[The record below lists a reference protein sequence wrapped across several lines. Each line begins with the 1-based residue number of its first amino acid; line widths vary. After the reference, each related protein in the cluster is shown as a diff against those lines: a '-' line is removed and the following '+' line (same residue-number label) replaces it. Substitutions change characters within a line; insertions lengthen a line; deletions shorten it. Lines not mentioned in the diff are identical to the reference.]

1 MRIFMDR
8 FRRNFSDCFSPIVIA
23 LTFLCFIVIGDTGT
37 TAALCW
43 LAVVFSVS
51 FFMRPFMPASSLRFA
66 NYGFALC
73 FGLGLFICFY
83 PAWTI
88 AALTGC
94 TYGNV
99 LVYTS
104 FIVMASLGFVIR
116 RYVLHKPYAAKEEVK
131 DHINGFA
138 VFAVIFL
145 VFFWVIGFNP
155 VVDSG
160 TENYMDY
167 GFIKAIFR
175 QQCAIP
181 NDIWFSGTKLNY
193 YYLGQA
199 ASVYL
204 IRLAHTTPEYGY
216 NLMLCTFIATVFGG
230 VYEIVYGICHKLL
243 ADHPQ
248 KEVCARWGGIT
259 GAGVAAF
266 ASNCHW
272 IVYGLFTGSYWIP
285 DPTVFIR
292 TELGDPDN
300 GKNEFPAYSVILG
313 DLHAHVIN
321 VIFVLPLL
329 AILLDHCFADKEK
342 KKGRLYSLLLL
353 SFMLGMF
360 KGSNYWDFAI
370 YYVIAGAAIVFTELK
385 QNGLNIRA
393 LGIIASKAVTVT
405 LVSIIAIIPFT
416 MNFIK
421 MESGVAL
428 CEVHSPLYKLAVLWL
443 VPVIAAVILIV
454 LMYPD
459 SKRDYVSS
467 PVARSGLL
475 AMILCTIG
483 LVITPEVVYV
493 IDIYGKENSRFNT
506 MFKLTYQAFLLFA
519 IFIGIGFAICLYRL
533 FVKDNAYKRILALTI
548 VYAALSVASVAYT
561 PYSIYRWFG
570 NVFDANARKGISS
583 LEALYGDEVYGFEMM
598 AYDVLEKDERRC
610 INILEAGGDSYQHD
624 NALSVYSGACTP
636 IGWFVH
642 EWMWHNDPEPVRERA
657 DRVRYFY
664 TCGDSDYCRAFIKY
678 YDIDYIF
685 VGPAEVIRYPVNP
698 DGFYDLG
705 DTLVTTNWQDR
716 RLVLIK
722 VDRSKI

>member
-1 MRIFMDR
+1 MDR
-8 FRRNFSDCFSPIVIA
+8 FRKSFSDYFSLIVIA
-23 LTFLCFIVIGDTGT
+23 LVILCFIIINDTGT
-37 TAALCW
+37 TAAPCW

-51 FFMRPFMPASSLRFA
+51 FFMRPFMPCSSVKFGNSA
-66 NYGFALC
+66 FALC
-73 FGLGLFICFY
+73 FGMGLLLCFY
-83 PAWTI
+83 PAWTVS
-88 AALTGC
+88 ALTGIS
-94 TYGNV
+94 YGDI

-104 FIVMASLGFVIR
+104 FIVMAFIGFAVKR
-116 RYVLHKPYAAKEEVK
+116 FAVHKPYVTKEEITS
-131 DHINGFA
+131 HINGFA
-138 VFAVIFL
+138 VFSVIFL
-145 VFFWVIGFNP
+145 LFFWFIGFNP
-155 VVDSG
+155 LVDPG

-175 QQCAIP
+175 QQTAVP

-199 ASVYL
+199 ASTYL

-216 NLMLCTFIATVFGG
+216 NLMLCTFIATVFEG
-230 VYEIVYGICHKLL
+230 VYEIVYGVAGYLL
-243 ADHPQ
+243 KDHP
-248 KEVCARWGGIT
+248 KRSLCARWGGIT
-259 GAGVAAF
+259 GGGVAAF

-321 VIFVLPLL
+321 VIFVLPLI
-329 AILLDHCFADKEK
+329 AILLDHCFAKKEE
-342 KKGRLYSLLLL
+342 KKGRLYSLLLI
-353 SFMLGMF
+353 SVMLGVF

-370 YYVIAGAAIVFTELK
+370 YYVITGAVIVFTELK
-385 QNGLNIRA
+385 RDGLNARS

-405 LVSIIAIIPFT
+405 AVSVIAIIPFT

-421 MESGVAL
+421 MESGVAF

-443 VPVIAAVILIV
+443 VPVAASIILIM
-454 LMYPD
+454 LMYPAG
-459 SKRDYVSS
+459 KREYVKDR
-467 PVARSGLL
+467 VAASGLL
-475 AMILCTIG
+475 AMTLCTIG

-493 IDIYGKENSRFNT
+493 IDIYGSANSRFNT

-519 IFIGIGFAICLYRL
+519 IIIGIGFAICLYRVI
-533 FVKDNAYKRILALTI
+533 VKDSARKIMIALTA
-548 VYAALSVASVAYT
+548 VYAILSVASVSYT

-570 NVFDANARKGISS
+570 NVFDAKARKGISS
-583 LEALYGDEVYGFEMM
+583 LEGLYGDEVYGFEMA
-598 AYDVLEKDERRC
+598 AYDMLEKDDRRC
-610 INILEAGGDSYQHD
+610 INILEAGGDSYTHD
-624 NALSVYSGACTP
+624 NALSVYSGTCTP

-664 TCGDSDYCRAFIKY
+664 TCGDSEYCKTFIKY

-698 DGFYDLG
+698 EGFYDLG
-705 DTLVTTNWQDR
+705 ETLISTDWQDR